1 MLIKAILL
9 LLDTINSQHGQMLN
23 TKDFLVSKC
32 QRMLPSKN
40 QQFLT
45 HQTLKTLLTGELLVQ
60 LMQLK
65 IKDNVDRAGHSL
77 LHVPLKDTISSK
89 LENSLTFLSN
99 KQQIVIHNLKDV
111 MEVGNHLLWSILK
124 VKVKNLLPTIH
135 TKLQMDRA
143 LLFLQKVKLK

>member
-1 MLIKAILL
+1 MLL
-9 LLDTINSQHGQMLN
+9 LLDIINSQHGQMLN

-32 QRMLPSKN
+32 QRMLQLKN

-45 HQTLKTLLTGELLVQ
+45 HQTLKTLQTGEHQVQ

-65 IKDNVDRAGHSL
+65 IKDNVDHAGHSPL
-77 LHVPLKDTISSK
+77 LVPLKDTISSK

-99 KQQIVIHNLKDV
+99 KQLIVINNLKDV
-111 MEVGNHLLWSILK
+111 MVVGNHLLWSILK
-124 VKVKNLLPTIH
+124 VKVKNLLPTIL
-135 TKLQMDRA
+135 TKLQTDHA